1 MAGSA
6 SVNAQSIVST
16 HAPGSIVNQY
26 RIEQRLGE
34 GATGVVY
41 RAWDLRLR
49 RPVALRFLRR
59 ELQADDAAWRRRLNL
74 ARVVLRLSH
83 PALCAIY
90 EVAQDQ
96 GQIYIAMEY
105 VTGQSLKQLLV
116 REGMAKE
123 TVLLYGT
130 QLVAALE
137 HAHERGII
145 HGDIRS
151 SNVMVKAGGAVKLLE
166 PALTFTMLGQA
177 QTRKHASSEQLR
189 ETRRGNGTL
198 SYLAPELL
206 EGGRASVQSDIW
218 ALGVLIYE
226 MAAGKLPFT
235 GRSRMEVS
243 LAIFARLFPPLPR
256 DAGSRL
262 AAIIQRCLQKERAQ
276 RYGAVREIRGDI
288 QKILLTSREGR
299 PIFLHNAA

>member
-1 MAGSA
+1 MAASA
-6 SVNAQSIVST
+6 SVNAQSIVSMHT
-16 HAPGSIVNQY
+16 PGSIVNQY

>member
-1 MAGSA
+1 MAASA
-6 SVNAQSIVST
+6 SVNAQSIVSMHT
-16 HAPGSIVNQY
+16 PGSIVNQY

-276 RYGAVREIRGDI
+276 RYSGVREIRGDI

>member
-1 MAGSA
+1 MAASA
-6 SVNAQSIVST
+6 SVNAQSIVSMHT
-16 HAPGSIVNQY
+16 PGSIVNQY

-198 SYLAPELL
+198 SYFAPELL

-218 ALGVLIYE
+218 ALGVLLYE

-276 RYGAVREIRGDI
+276 RYSGVREIRGDI